1 MSFSYQSVKE
11 LVMSHMKNLAIDI
24 AEGLGNNLHVH
35 PTVYEVLRKSIL
47 NAHPY
52 EVHILLCNNRIIG
65 VYANKPTAEYE
76 MHLCIQGD
84 SHEGLGTQDYMLL
97 TSTVNTESV
106 G

>member
-1 MSFSYQSVKE
+1 
-11 LVMSHMKNLAIDI
+11 MSHMKNLAMDI

-47 NAHPY
+47 NAQPY
-52 EVHILLCNNRIIG
+52 EIHILLCDTRIIG

-84 SHEGLGTQDYMLL
+84 ILEGLGTQDYKLL
-97 TSTVNTESV
+97 TATVNTESV
-106 G
+106 

>member
-1 MSFSYQSVKE
+1 
-11 LVMSHMKNLAIDI
+11 MSHMKNLFMDI
-24 AEGLGNNLHVH
+24 QEGLGNNLHVH

-84 SHEGLGTQDYMLL
+84 SHEGLPTQDYMLL
-97 TSTVNTESV
+97 TSTVNTEFV

>member
-24 AEGLGNNLHVH
+24 QEGLGNNLHVH

-84 SHEGLGTQDYMLL
+84 SHEGQPTQDYMLL
-97 TSTVNTESV
+97 TSTVNTEFV
-106 G
+106 

>member
-1 MSFSYQSVKE
+1 
-11 LVMSHMKNLAIDI
+11 MKNLAMDI

-47 NAHPY
+47 NAQPY
-52 EVHILLCNNRIIG
+52 EIHILLCDTRIIG

-84 SHEGLGTQDYMLL
+84 ILEGLGTQDYKLL
-97 TSTVNTESV
+97 TATVNTESV
-106 G
+106 

>member
-47 NAHPY
+47 QASPY

-65 VYANKPTAEYE
+65 VYANKTTAEYE

-84 SHEGLGTQDYMLL
+84 SHEGQPTQDYMLL
-97 TSTVNTESV
+97 TSTVNTEFV

>member
-1 MSFSYQSVKE
+1 
-11 LVMSHMKNLAIDI
+11 MSHMKNLFMDI
-24 AEGLGNNLHVH
+24 QEWLGNNLHVH

-47 NAHPY
+47 QASPY
-52 EVHILLCNNRIIG
+52 EVHILLRNNHIIG

-84 SHEGLGTQDYMLL
+84 SHEGLPTQDYMLL
-97 TSTVNTESV
+97 TSTVNTEFV

>member
-1 MSFSYQSVKE
+1 
-11 LVMSHMKNLAIDI
+11 MSHMKNLAIDI
-24 AEGLGNNLHVH
+24 QEGLGNNLHVH
-35 PTVYEVLRKSIL
+35 PTVYEILRKSIL
-47 NAHPY
+47 NAQPY
-52 EVHILLCNNRIIG
+52 EVHILLCNNRIVG

-84 SHEGLGTQDYMLL
+84 SYEGLPTQDYMLL

>member
-24 AEGLGNNLHVH
+24 QEGLGNNLHVH

-65 VYANKPTAEYE
+65 VYANKTTAEYE

-84 SHEGLGTQDYMLL
+84 SHEGQPTQDYMLL
-97 TSTVNTESV
+97 TSTVNTEFV

>member
-24 AEGLGNNLHVH
+24 QEGLGNNLHVH
-35 PTVYEVLRKSIL
+35 PTVFEVLRKSIL

-84 SHEGLGTQDYMLL
+84 SHEGQPTQDYMLL
-97 TSTVNTESV
+97 TSTVNTEFV
-106 G
+106 

>member
-1 MSFSYQSVKE
+1 
-11 LVMSHMKNLAIDI
+11 MSHMKNLFMDI
-24 AEGLGNNLHVH
+24 QERLGNNLHVH

-47 NAHPY
+47 NNAQPY

-84 SHEGLGTQDYMLL
+84 SHEGLPTQDYMLL
-97 TSTVNTESV
+97 TSTVNTEFV

>member
-1 MSFSYQSVKE
+1 M
-11 LVMSHMKNLAIDI
+11 DI
-24 AEGLGNNLHVH
+24 QERLGNNLHVH

-47 NAHPY
+47 NNAQPY

-84 SHEGLGTQDYMLL
+84 SHEGLPTQDYMLL
-97 TSTVNTESV
+97 TSTVNTEFV